1 VLSHR
6 GHIIHIVF
14 ILVGLILLARLF
26 FIQVLSD
33 AYKIAAERN
42 IIQPVVEYP
51 YRGVI
56 YDRNGVFLV
65 YNVPIYDLMV
75 IPKEVKYSDS
85 LAFCQCFGMNLQA
98 FDRAFK
104 KAKAYSCV
112 KPSVLI
118 KNISQET
125 WARVQDHVAE
135 YPGFFVQARTIR
147 KYPTPMLANTLGYV
161 GEISPQQLTA
171 DTSHYY
177 KQGDMVGISG
187 LEKSYEKILRGERGV
202 KYQVRDAQG
211 IVKGSFKEGA
221 FDRVSVPGE
230 DLKTT
235 IDAALQMYGEQL
247 MENKIGSIVAIIPQT
262 GEILALVSSPAYNPN
277 LLVGKD
283 FSSHFATLERGALAP
298 LFHRPIMAMYPP
310 GSVFKLHQALIALQ
324 EGVIHT
330 STAHTCDKNLLNCHL
345 HSSPLNLHEAIKY
358 SCNPYFYHVFRKIIN
373 QKISNNS
380 YEDTRLGLE
389 KWCGYLKRFGLGAT
403 LGIDLPGEK
412 GGYVPDASF
421 YDKCYGKRGWKASTI
436 RSLDIGQG
444 ELLVTPLQMANF
456 AATVANRG
464 HYYTPH
470 LVNQIGAQS
479 MMLKKVEKHEVAIAR
494 AHFEFIIN
502 AMQEVVEGGTAWRTR
517 IEGMAVCAK
526 TGTVENPHGEDHS
539 VCIAFAPRDNPQIAL
554 SVYVENAGWGARA
567 AASIAGL
574 LIEKYLNG
582 TVNNSWLQDYVLKGD
597 FLH

>member
-1 VLSHR
+1 VPSHR

-14 ILVGLILLARLF
+14 MLVGLVLLARLF
-26 FIQVLSD
+26 FIQVLRD
-33 AYKIAAERN
+33 EYKIAAERN
-42 IIQPVVEYP
+42 IIQPVVECP

-56 YDRNGVFLV
+56 YDRHGFFLA

-75 IPKEVKYSDS
+75 IPKEVKHLDP
-85 LAFCQCFGMNLQA
+85 LAFCQYFDINLQT
-98 FDRAFK
+98 FDRVFK
-104 KAKAYSCV
+104 KAKAYSWV
-112 KPSVLI
+112 KPSVFI

-125 WARVQDHVAE
+125 WAKAQDHVAE
-135 YPGFFVQARTIR
+135 YPGFFVQARTVR
-147 KYPTPMLANTLGYV
+147 KYPTPILANTLGYV
-161 GEISPQQLTA
+161 GEIGPQQLTA

-187 LEKSYEKILRGERGV
+187 LEKSYEKFLRGERGV

-211 IVKGSFKEGA
+211 IVKGSFKEGV
-221 FDRVSVPGE
+221 FDRVSIPGE

-235 IDAALQMYGEQL
+235 IDASLQMYGEQL
-247 MENKIGSIVAIIPQT
+247 MANKIGSIVAIVPQT

-277 LLVGKD
+277 LLTGKD
-283 FSSHFATLERGALAP
+283 FSNHFATLEHDVLAP

-310 GSVFKLHQALIALQ
+310 GSIFKLYQALIAMQ
-324 EGVIHT
+324 EGVIRT
-330 STAHTCDKNLLNCHL
+330 STAYTCDKNLLNCHP
-345 HSSPLNLHEAIKY
+345 HASPLNLHEAIKY

-373 QKISNNS
+373 QKISNNP
-380 YEDTRLGLE
+380 YEDTRIGLE
-389 KWCGYLKRFGLGAT
+389 KWCGYLQKFGLGAT

-412 GGYVPDASF
+412 SGYVPDTQF
-421 YDKCYGKRGWKASTI
+421 YDRCYGKRGWKASTI

-464 HYYTPH
+464 YYHTPH
-470 LVNQIGAQS
+470 LVNQIGEQP
-479 MMLKKVEKHEVAIAR
+479 MLLKEVEKHEVAIDR
-494 AHFEFIIN
+494 VHFEFIAN

-517 IEGMAVCAK
+517 IEGIAVCAK

-539 VCIAFAPRDNPQIAL
+539 VCIASAPRDNPQIAL

-567 AASIAGL
+567 SAAIAGL

-582 TVNNSWLQDYVLKGD
+582 VVSRSWLQDYVLKGD

>member
-56 YDRNGVFLV
+56 YDRNEVFLV

-75 IPKEVKYSDS
+75 IPKEVRCSDS
-85 LAFCQCFGMNLQA
+85 LAFCQCFDMNLQA
-98 FDRAFK
+98 FDSALK

-112 KPSVLI
+112 KPSVFI

-135 YPGFFVQARTIR
+135 YPGFFVQARTTR

-161 GEISPQQLTA
+161 GEISLQQLTA

-211 IVKGSFKEGA
+211 IAKGSFKEGV

-247 MENKIGSIVAIIPQT
+247 MENKIGSIVAIVPQT

-310 GSVFKLHQALIALQ
+310 GSIFKLHQALIALQ
-324 EGVIHT
+324 EGVICT
-330 STAHTCDKNLLNCHL
+330 STTYTCDKNLLNCHL
-345 HSSPLNLHEAIKY
+345 HPSPLNLHEAIKY
-358 SCNPYFYHVFRKIIN
+358 SCNPYFYRVFRKIIN
-373 QKISNNS
+373 QKMSSNS

-412 GGYVPDASF
+412 SGYVPDASF
-421 YDKCYGKRGWKASTI
+421 YDKCYGRRGWKASTI

-479 MMLKKVEKHEVAIAR
+479 MMLKKVEKHEVAIDR

-517 IEGMAVCAK
+517 VEGIAVCAK

-582 TVNNSWLQDYVLKGD
+582 TVNSSWLQDYVLKGD